1 MKRIYSNHLLYLVI
15 LQGEWTPHYFV
26 LTESKLYYSEEA
38 QVQSNVDDDDTT
50 SQLDVVSINLW
61 CTMPTW
67 LVSHTM

>member
-1 MKRIYSNHLLYLVI
+1 MNRTYFEFSVYLLYILL

-50 SQLDVVSINLW
+50 SQLDVVSANLGF
-61 CTMPTW
+61 M
-67 LVSHTM
+67 LRA